1 MDIVNTL
8 ELIIP
13 KMRQQ
18 MFQKRIY
25 SLDVLYE
32 AIEEVGKYYS
42 IKEIDIFF
50 AKLGIFLKSQEITE
64 LLHHCRHSE
73 TQIDLI
79 KLVYLFRTTIPED
92 IVDELNEI
100 FNILSNGQASIN
112 LDELMK
118 HLNEKEHPQCELMKK
133 DLQFIKDSVIKGIKN
148 IIGDKTEILREEF
161 LEFHY
166 NIFWI
171 MPDFQIEHFKR
182 ELPLMWGIRRLR

>member
-42 IKEIDIFF
+42 IKELDIFL
-50 AKLGIFLKSQEITE
+50 AKFGIFLKSQEITE

-79 KLVYLFRTTIPED
+79 KYVYLFRTSIPED

-100 FNILSNGQASIN
+100 FNILSNGQSSIN
-112 LDELMK
+112 IDELIS

-133 DLQFIKDSVIKGIKN
+133 NLQYIKDSVIKGIKN
-148 IIGDKTEILREEF
+148 IIGDKNEILREEF

-166 NIFWI
+166 NIFWV
-171 MPDFQIEHFKR
+171 MPEYCHGNFRKKIAS
-182 ELPLMWGIRRLR
+182 MWNVQF

>member
-32 AIEEVGKYYS
+32 TIEEIGKYYS
-42 IKEIDIFF
+42 IKELDILFSKF
-50 AKLGIFLKSQEITE
+50 GIFLKSQEITE
-64 LLHHCRHSE
+64 LLHHCRYNE

-79 KLVYLFRTTIPED
+79 KFVYLFRTNIPND
-92 IVDELNEI
+92 IIDELNEI
-100 FNILSNGQASIN
+100 YNILSNGQESIN
-112 LDELMK
+112 INEL
-118 HLNEKEHPQCELMKK
+118 LNYLNVKEHPQCELMKK
-133 DLQFIKDSVIKGIKN
+133 NLQYIKDSVIKGIKN
-148 IIGDKTEILREEF
+148 IIGDKNDIIREEF

-166 NIFWI
+166 NIYWV
-171 MPDFQIEHFKR
+171 MPNYCHENFRKK
-182 ELPLMWGIRRLR
+182 LPLMWNVQF

>member
-8 ELIIP
+8 ENIIH

-18 MFQKRIY
+18 MFQKKVY

-32 AIEEVGKYYS
+32 LIEEEGKYYS
-42 IKEIDIFF
+42 IKELDIFF

-64 LLHHCRHSE
+64 LLNYCRYNES
-73 TQIDLI
+73 QIDLI
-79 KLVYLFRTTIPED
+79 KFVYLFRTTIPAD

-100 FNILSNGQASIN
+100 FNALSNGQPSIN
-112 LDELMK
+112 INELMQ

-133 DLQFIKDSVIKGIKN
+133 NLQFVKDSVIKGIKN
-148 IIGDKTEILREEF
+148 IIGDKKDILREEF

-166 NIFWI
+166 NIFWV
-171 MPDFQIEHFKR
+171 MPDYCHGNFRKKIA
-182 ELPLMWGIRRLR
+182 PMWNIQF

>member
-100 FNILSNGQASIN
+100 FNILSNGQNTIN
-112 LDELMK
+112 CGELIQ
-118 HLNEKEHPQCELMKK
+118 HLNVKEHPQCELMKK

-166 NIFWI
+166 NIFWV
-171 MPDFQIEHFKR
+171 MPEYCHGNFRKKIAS
-182 ELPLMWGIRRLR
+182 MWNVQF

>member
-32 AIEEVGKYYS
+32 AIEEVGKYYP
-42 IKEIDIFF
+42 IKELDIFF
-50 AKLGIFLKSQEITE
+50 GKLGIFLKSQEITE

-79 KLVYLFRTTIPED
+79 KYVYLFRTSIPED

-100 FNILSNGQASIN
+100 FNILSNGQSSIN
-112 LDELMK
+112 IDELIS

-133 DLQFIKDSVIKGIKN
+133 NLQYIKDSVIKGIKN
-148 IIGDKTEILREEF
+148 IIGDKNEILREEF

-166 NIFWI
+166 NIFWV
-171 MPDFQIEHFKR
+171 MPEYCHGNFRKKIASMWNVHF
-182 ELPLMWGIRRLR
+182 

>member
-50 AKLGIFLKSQEITE
+50 AKLGIFLISQEITE

-166 NIFWI
+166 NIFWV
-171 MPDFQIEHFKR
+171 MPEYCHGNFRKKIAS
-182 ELPLMWGIRRLR
+182 MWNVQF

>member
-166 NIFWI
+166 NIFWV
-171 MPDFQIEHFKR
+171 MPEYCHGNFRKKIAM
-182 ELPLMWGIRRLR
+182 MWNVQF

>member
-32 AIEEVGKYYS
+32 AIEEVGKYYP

-50 AKLGIFLKSQEITE
+50 GKLGIFLKSQEITE

-79 KLVYLFRTTIPED
+79 KYVYLFRTSIPED

-100 FNILSNGQASIN
+100 FNILSNGQSSIN
-112 LDELMK
+112 IDELIS

-133 DLQFIKDSVIKGIKN
+133 NLQYIKDSVIKGIKN
-148 IIGDKTEILREEF
+148 IIGDKNEILREEF

-166 NIFWI
+166 NIFWV
-171 MPDFQIEHFKR
+171 MPEYCHGNFRKKIA
-182 ELPLMWGIRRLR
+182 LMWNVQF